1 MCEVIMRTSE
11 EKRKKEIEEAKQLL
25 RDNGYV
31 IIPIS
36 KKMQEDLEECEYY
49 NEMGEEKDCISC
61 SCNIC
66 IGNY

>member
-1 MCEVIMRTSE
+1 MCEVVMITSE

-25 RDNGYV
+25 IENGYV

-36 KKMQEDLEECEYY
+36 KKMQEDLEECEYC
-49 NEMGEEKDCISC
+49 NVMGEEKDCISC